1 MLSSFLCLCI
11 RQSANE
17 VICGR
22 AVWGWDCE
30 CYFINPFH
38 CCSVDVHTIWEIGII
53 LHFLVEVAFS
63 CLHLQ
68 WFWSSNQIQSSAEK
82 DSWTDGLTFIFLIDF
97 YLVLQQSSFWR
108 LKGCC
113 LTVCTLNVRRAG
125 PWKIR
130 CLWCRESVLAIK
142 HLLSNH

>member
-38 CCSVDVHTIWEIGII
+38 CCYFNALTIWEIGLI
-53 LHFLVEVAFS
+53 LHFLVEIAFC

-68 WFWSSNQIQSSAEK
+68 WFWSSNHIQSGAEK
-82 DSWTDGLTFIFLIDF
+82 DSRTDGLTFIFLIDF

-113 LTVCTLNVRRAG
+113 LAVCTLNVQLAG

-130 CLWCRESVLAIK
+130 SLWCRESVLAIK